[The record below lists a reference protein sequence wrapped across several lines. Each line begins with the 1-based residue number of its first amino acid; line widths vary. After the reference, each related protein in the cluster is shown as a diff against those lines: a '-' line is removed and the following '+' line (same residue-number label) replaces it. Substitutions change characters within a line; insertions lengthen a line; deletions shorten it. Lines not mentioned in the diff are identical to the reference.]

1 MHAFLPHAHEVDQ
14 RSPCQFASHIWMHN
28 NNNNNVNKKI
38 HPGLGNWLLM
48 QQQHKNQSNQSGSES
63 WSSTWLVLTGRDMY
77 IHIVFFSFFGVA
89 NTRVTEWAKPWGLSS
104 QQWVPFEFV
113 LPLKNHLNPNVHIS
127 STQVI
132 NIICLWW

>member
-14 RSPCQFASHIWMHN
+14 RSPCQFSSHIWMH
-28 NNNNNVNKKI
+28 NNNVNKKI

-63 WSSTWLVLTGRDMY
+63 WSSTWLFSLEEICIY
-77 IHIVFFSFFGVA
+77 ILYFFFLLRCCQHKSH
-89 NTRVTEWAKPWGLSS
+89 RVSKAVRIELSTMG
-104 QQWVPFEFV
+104 PFEFV
-113 LPLKNHLNPNVHIS
+113 LPLKNHLNPNLHI

-132 NIICLWW
+132 NIICLRW